1 MAEIHVK
8 SINDI
13 VSKVDEDIDSKKIKN
28 TVVQVIRFLIDKY
41 EFALDVLDVK
51 EIKEIEKIRHLPNS
65 LPFIIGLLNLRGDI
79 IPIFDLTKKLE
90 LENIS
95 VEKLASI
102 GEKSG
107 KLEAFENEKVEF
119 VESSNKSNINDKVE
133 EFNIESFSNE
143 KDSLDVNSYI
153 STSDTDQ
160 HMKKESDQ
168 DDRTNIEPQIF
179 EDFSDTRS
187 IIVCKVENELF
198 GILVDRII
206 KVQYLS
212 SDEYEKSPQ
221 LFDFIGNNFVKGF
234 AKIEGKIIVVLALKN
249 LFY

>member
-107 KLEAFENEKVEF
+107 
-119 VESSNKSNINDKVE
+119 
-133 EFNIESFSNE
+133 
-143 KDSLDVNSYI
+143 
-153 STSDTDQ
+153 
-160 HMKKESDQ
+160 
-168 DDRTNIEPQIF
+168 
-179 EDFSDTRS
+179 
-187 IIVCKVENELF
+187 
-198 GILVDRII
+198 
-206 KVQYLS
+206 
-212 SDEYEKSPQ
+212 
-221 LFDFIGNNFVKGF
+221 
-234 AKIEGKIIVVLALKN
+234 
-249 LFY
+249 

>member
-13 VSKVDEDIDSKKIKN
+13 VTRLDEDIDSKKIKN

-65 LPFIIGLLNLRGDI
+65 LPFVIGLLNLRGDI

-107 KLEAFENEKVEF
+107 KLNAFKDEKTEVA
-119 VESSNKSNINDKVE
+119 ESSDKNNINDKVE
-133 EFNIESFSNE
+133 EFGIENFSIKE
-143 KDSLDVNSYI
+143 DSLNVNAYI
-153 STSDTDQ
+153 STSDSGQ
-160 HMKKESDQ
+160 QIKKELNQVDKI
-168 DDRTNIEPQIF
+168 NIEPQIF

-187 IIVCKVENELF
+187 IIICKVENELF

-234 AKIEGKIIVVLALKN
+234 AKIEGKIIVILALKN